1 MYRPRLSV
9 EITEQQANELRRC
22 LAYKTRKPLFS
33 AIIDDIIRLYD
44 EHGEMF
50 LAAVIDKKITL
61 EEYLTKRRKDGD
73 N

>member
-9 EITEQQANELRRC
+9 EITDEQALDLRRC

-61 EEYLTKRRKDGD
+61 EEYLGRRKDKE
-73 N
+73 